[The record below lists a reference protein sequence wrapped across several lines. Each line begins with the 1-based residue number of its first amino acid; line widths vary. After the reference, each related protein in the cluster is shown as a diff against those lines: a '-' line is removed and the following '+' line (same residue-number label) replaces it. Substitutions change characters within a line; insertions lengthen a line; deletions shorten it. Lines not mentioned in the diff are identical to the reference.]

1 MHWDL
6 KVTAG
11 LMNLLNL
18 SSIKL
23 CKVIRGRINKVEVSH
38 LQLTGADT
46 SIRYSAAKM
55 PDATGVPVP
64 INAHFSPYDCL
75 KNAGYCCC

>member
-1 MHWDL
+1 MRWDL

-23 CKVIRGRINKVEVSH
+23 CKVIGERINKVEVRH

-46 SIRYSAAKM
+46 SIRYSAAKLK
-55 PDATGVPVP
+55 DA
-64 INAHFSPYDCL
+64 
-75 KNAGYCCC
+75 